1 MSLQQVLSKKLTED
15 GAVSANPGK
24 MWTFCL
30 LSDGTNAGSVI
41 FKDGG
46 ASGTE
51 IWRAQVTATAGDM
64 AVVTFPDGLSYN
76 TSLYADVTN
85 IGSLYV
91 AYT

>member
-1 MSLQQVLSKKLTED
+1 MSLQQVKAKKLTAD
-15 GAVSANPGK
+15 GAVSASPGK
-24 MWTFCL
+24 IWTICL
-30 LSDGTNAGSVI
+30 LSDGSNAGTVV

-51 IWRAQVTATAGDM
+51 IWKVQVTATAGDM
-64 AVVTFPDGLSYN
+64 AVVTFPDGLSYG

>member
-1 MSLQQVLSKKLTED
+1 MSLQQVPSKKLTAD
-15 GAVSANPGK
+15 GVISATPGK
-24 MWTFCL
+24 MWTFSL
-30 LSDGTNAGSVI
+30 LSDGTNAGTVI

-51 IWRAQVTATAGDM
+51 IWAAQVTATAGDM
-64 AVVTFPDGLSYN
+64 KTVTFPDGLSYN